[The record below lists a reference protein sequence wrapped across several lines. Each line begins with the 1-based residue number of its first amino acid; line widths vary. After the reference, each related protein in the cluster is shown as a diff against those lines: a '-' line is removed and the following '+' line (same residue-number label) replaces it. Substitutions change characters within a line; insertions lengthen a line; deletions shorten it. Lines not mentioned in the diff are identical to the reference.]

1 MTGIVPQA
9 VRWREEINGT
19 LMNGGCV
26 YCDILAFE
34 MQDRQRVIL
43 ENQSFVA
50 FIPFAAEVPFEV
62 WIMPKRHQADF
73 GQISNE
79 EKSDLA
85 QALHDILARLYT
97 KLQDPD
103 YNYVINTRYKAYEP
117 QLHWYL
123 QIWPRLTTQVLSSVL
138 A

>member
-1 MTGIVPQA
+1 M
-9 VRWREEINGT
+9 
-19 LMNGGCV
+19 GGV
-26 YCDILAFE
+26 FTAHLGGNAGSTA
-34 MQDRQRVIL
+34 VIL

-97 KLQDPD
+97 NYRILTITTSSTLQ
-103 YNYVINTRYKAYEP
+103 
-117 QLHWYL
+117 
-123 QIWPRLTTQVLSSVL
+123 L
-138 A
+138 ATNMNRNCIGISRSGRV